1 MYDTAWA
8 NIVINDK
15 LTTMLYTEN
24 RYLLNNYQQYTLSE
38 TLVVPTQLDIMC
50 L

>member
-1 MYDTAWA
+1 MYHTVWA

-15 LTTMLYTEN
+15 LTMLYTEN
-24 RYLLNNYQQYTLSE
+24 RYLLNNYEQYTLSE
-38 TLVVPTQLDIMC
+38 TLAVPKQLDIMC

>member
-1 MYDTAWA
+1 MYHTAWA

-15 LTTMLYTEN
+15 LTMLYIEN
-24 RYLLNNYQQYTLSE
+24 RYLLNNYEQYTLPE
-38 TLVVPTQLDIMC
+38 TFVVPTQLGIMC

>member
-1 MYDTAWA
+1 MYHTAWA

-15 LTTMLYTEN
+15 LTMLYTEN
-24 RYLLNNYQQYTLSE
+24 RYLLNNYKQYTLSE
-38 TLVVPTQLDIMC
+38 TLVVPTQLGIMR